1 MYIETRFKLSKFAL
15 TALLV
20 SALVFLPYPNF
31 VTGTIAAIIVS
42 IIYALAWCTE
52 PTTKILNFPL
62 TVFLLI
68 VGFSMFWVNSPELTF
83 RDVGATAIAAL
94 VGYAIGTRLNLK
106 EDMSIIENA
115 VGLIAVLSLLLYFIA
130 PDYALEQGVPNKGTL
145 LGIYVQKNVLAIV
158 LLIGFVTTLLQQSK
172 TLEVVCLR
180 FLLLGVYLVDF
191 WLAKSLTAYVLC
203 ISCLAMRL
211 ILPLWLLHRHR
222 SRYILFLIGTIAA
235 LTGCIV
241 LIQSAEV
248 TLNYFGKDLTL
259 SSRVGRWKILLNAW
273 VDRPLLGYGWGS
285 FSTDLSIIHAQEKK
299 YGHIATNT
307 QNGFLQVLTEI
318 GLIGLA
324 AYLFI
329 WFKTI
334 YSVFCN
340 TIRARDV
347 RDFWPALMLF
357 ILLINNLAEQGTRG
371 AQLVILTVIIG
382 LFYNDSSRC
391 TT

>member
-15 TALLV
+15 TVLLV

-31 VTGTIAAIIVS
+31 VTGTTAAIIVS

-68 VGFSMFWVNSPELTF
+68 VGLSMFWVNSPELTF

-94 VGYAIGTRLNLK
+94 VGYALGTRLNLK
-106 EDMSIIENA
+106 EAMSIIENA
-115 VGLIAVLSLLLYFIA
+115 IGLIAILSLLLFFIA
-130 PDYALEQGVPNKGTL
+130 PDYALDQRAPNKGTL
-145 LGIYVQKNVLAIV
+145 LGFYSQKNGLSLV

-191 WLAKSLTAYVLC
+191 WLAKSLTTYVLC
-203 ISCLAMRL
+203 FSSLAMRF
-211 ILPLWLLHRHR
+211 ILPIWVLHRHR

-235 LTGCIV
+235 LPLCIV
-241 LIQSAEV
+241 LIQSVEI
-248 TLNYFGKDLTL
+248 TLNYFGKDLTF

-285 FSTDLSIIHAQEKK
+285 FSTDLSIINAQEKE

-329 WFKTI
+329 WFKTT

-340 TIRARDV
+340 TIRARNV
-347 RDFWPALMLF
+347 WDFWPALMLF
-357 ILLINNLAEQGTRG
+357 NLLINNLAEQGTRG
-371 AQLVILTVIIG
+371 AQLVILTMIIG
-382 LFYNDSSRC
+382 FFHKDSSGC
-391 TT
+391 KT